1 MNEIVARILAIFSA
15 VEAWII
21 TLNYE
26 NVRELRK
33 AKEIQQRIRNVQNIK
48 PDDAL
53 HWAV

>member
-1 MNEIVARILAIFSA
+1 MNEIVARILAIFAA

-33 AKEIQQRIRNVQNIK
+33 AKEIQQRIRDEVSQTHLI
-48 PDDAL
+48 DSL
-53 HWAV
+53 